1 MGLKS
6 HEYGG
11 NLANN
16 IPASTHIS
24 FSSSDRWIFA
34 LLTIITERGPPNI

>member
-6 HEYGG
+6 YEYGG

-16 IPASTHIS
+16 TSIFIYIF

-34 LLTIITERGPPNI
+34 LLIIITERGLPNI